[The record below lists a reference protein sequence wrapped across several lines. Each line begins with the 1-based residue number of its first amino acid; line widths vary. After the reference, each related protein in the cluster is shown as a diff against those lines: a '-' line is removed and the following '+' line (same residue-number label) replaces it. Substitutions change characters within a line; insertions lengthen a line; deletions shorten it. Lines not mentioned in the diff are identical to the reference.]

1 MGVEREAD
9 RQPVGASPD
18 PTELPFKWPVLGFGR
33 EVGIWSDFLVC
44 FRNAD
49 QFRTCG
55 PSSLR
60 GGHRIGMV
68 LFDATGRSWT
78 IATVRM
84 LGKRRP
90 SGWRILV
97 SLLFE
102 PTFDIEVG
110 FTESPPA
117 TFDELKSRTIETI
130 DAYPY
135 MWRDDEA
142 LAGESGPP
150 RDEQEML
157 DELKDRVRQARTMDE
172 LIKGAEIIDAE

>member
-1 MGVEREAD
+1 MGGEREAD
-9 RQPVGASPD
+9 WPPEGASPG
-18 PTELPFKWPVLGFGR
+18 PAELPFKWPVLGFGR
-33 EVGIWSDFLVC
+33 EVGVWSDFLVC

-55 PSSLR
+55 PSALDDSR
-60 GGHRIGMV
+60 RIGMV
-68 LFDATGRSWT
+68 LFDSAGRSWT
-78 IATVRM
+78 IATVRK

-90 SGWRILV
+90 LGWRILV

-102 PTFDIEVG
+102 SVFDIEVG
-110 FTESPPA
+110 FTEGPPA
-117 TFDELKSRTIETI
+117 TFDELKSRAIETI

-157 DELKDRVRQARTMDE
+157 DELKDRVRRARTMDE
-172 LIKGAEIIDAE
+172 LIKGGQIIDAE